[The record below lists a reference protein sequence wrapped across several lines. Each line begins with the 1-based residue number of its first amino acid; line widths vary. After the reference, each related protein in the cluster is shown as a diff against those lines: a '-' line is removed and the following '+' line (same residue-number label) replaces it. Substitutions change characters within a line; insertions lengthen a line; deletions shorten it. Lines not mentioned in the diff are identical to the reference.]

1 MGRWW
6 EDVHPFVCLLTHTEP
21 CRVLG
26 QGACAWQAITLGERI
41 CVCVL
46 AVREGEDGRWVRTR
60 LARRA
65 DGGEGRKEGRGRQDE
80 DDIPESALF
89 AFPDEELRPGPKEPI
104 VAAAQAEVVV
114 LLVDAIERPPP
125 VFMTVKWR
133 WRTRSEPPCCR
144 LGEEDSFG

>member
-1 MGRWW
+1 M
-6 EDVHPFVCLLTHTEP
+6 
-21 CRVLG
+21 
-26 QGACAWQAITLGERI
+26 
-41 CVCVL
+41 
-46 AVREGEDGRWVRTR
+46 RTR

-104 VAAAQAEVVV
+104 VAAAQTEVVV
-114 LLVDAIERPPP
+114 LLVDAIERSPP

-144 LGEEDSFG
+144 LGGGGLLRMREQRKMTRPQGYGRRLNTVVEEKKDEWEL